1 MDPVST
7 PVSTPLNTDAFR
19 LISVALSIVL
29 GLGITRLLGASV
41 AVFRTRHLVALDWQ
55 PLAWAGCI
63 FIWQLQFWWAII
75 ELPALVGT
83 WTLAEFLF
91 LLALPLLLFLAAA
104 LVLPPAELPPGASLA
119 LVFATDGRWALVP
132 LAVYFV
138 VATIADALFWGLPFL
153 SLAAGLNA
161 LLAALPLA
169 FLATPGRG
177 ARAAITL
184 AYVALTLVGAW
195 YQSPAEY

>member
-1 MDPVST
+1 MDPAST
-7 PVSTPLNTDAFR
+7 PVSTDAFR

-41 AVFRTRHLVALDWQ
+41 AVFRMRHAVAIDWL

-63 FIWQLQFWWAII
+63 FVWQLQFWWAII
-75 ELPALVGT
+75 ELPQLVGT
-83 WTLAEFLF
+83 WTLPEFLF

-104 LVLPPAELPPGASLA
+104 LVLPPAELPPGESLGG
-119 LVFATDGRWALVP
+119 VFASDGRWALVP
-132 LAVYFV
+132 LAAYFL
-138 VATIADALFWGLPFL
+138 VATLADALFWGLPFL
-153 SLAAGLNA
+153 SLAAALNVV
-161 LLAALPLA
+161 LAALPVA
-169 FLATPGRG
+169 FLALPGRP

>member
-1 MDPVST
+1 MDPAST
-7 PVSTPLNTDAFR
+7 PVSTDAFR

-41 AVFRTRHLVALDWQ
+41 AVFRMRHHVAIDWL

-63 FIWQLQFWWAII
+63 FVWQ
-75 ELPALVGT
+75 
-83 WTLAEFLF
+83 
-91 LLALPLLLFLAAA
+91 LLFLAAA
-104 LVLPPAELPPGASLA
+104 LVLPPAELPPGESLGG
-119 LVFATDGRWALVP
+119 VFASDGRWALVP
-132 LAVYFV
+132 LAAYFL
-138 VATIADALFWGLPFL
+138 VATLADALFWGLPFL
-153 SLAAGLNA
+153 SLAAALNVV
-161 LLAALPLA
+161 LAALPVA
-169 FLATPGRG
+169 FLALPGRP